1 MLINFI
7 FIIKEGRGLLVME
20 KAAELNG
27 FQSNEGILFTYHKQS
42 GYIGFIWAMVAVMV
56 LETAGVSYLL
66 YNWSPILHWIHLI
79 LSISVIVFLLVDL
92 RAVTRNPIMIKNN
105 ELSLKIGIRPRVII
119 ATENIKE
126 LKSGSLY
133 QEDRKNKEVLDLSL
147 FSFDDPT
154 FELVLNH
161 PIQDKAMY
169 GKTKDVTRIFYS
181 VDDKTSFSTMIKEK

>member
-1 MLINFI
+1 V
-7 FIIKEGRGLLVME
+7 VME

-119 ATENIKE
+119 TTENIKE

-161 PIQDKAMY
+161 PIKDSAMF
-169 GKTKDVTRIFYS
+169 GKTKDVTRIFFS
-181 VDDKTSFSTMIKEK
+181 VDDKTAFSNMIKEKR

>member
-1 MLINFI
+1 LF
-7 FIIKEGRGLLVME
+7 VMAR
-20 KAAELNG
+20 AAELEG
-27 FQSNEGILFTYHKQS
+27 YQGNEGILFTYHKQS

-66 YNWSPILHWIHLI
+66 YNWSPILHWIHLV
-79 LSISVIVFLLVDL
+79 LSISVIAFLLVDL
-92 RAVTRNPIMIKNN
+92 RAVTRNPILIKNN

-133 QEDRKNKEVLDLSL
+133 QEVRKNKEVLDLSL
-147 FSFDDPT
+147 FSLDDPT

-161 PIQDKAMY
+161 PIKDKAMF
-169 GKTKDVTRIFYS
+169 GKTKDITRIFFS
-181 VDDKTSFSTMIKEK
+181 VDDKNAFSAMINEK

>member
-1 MLINFI
+1 
-7 FIIKEGRGLLVME
+7 
-20 KAAELNG
+20 
-27 FQSNEGILFTYHKQS
+27 
-42 GYIGFIWAMVAVMV
+42 MV

-169 GKTKDVTRIFYS
+169 GKTKDVTRIFFS

>member
-1 MLINFI
+1 MA
-7 FIIKEGRGLLVME
+7 RV
-20 KAAELNG
+20 AELQGYQGNKG
-27 FQSNEGILFTYHKQS
+27 FLFKYHKQS

-92 RAVTRNPIMIKNN
+92 RAVTKNPIMIKNN

-119 ATENIKE
+119 TTENIKE

-147 FSFDDPT
+147 FSLDEPT
-154 FELVLNH
+154 FELVLNQ
-161 PIQDKAMY
+161 PIKDKAMF
-169 GKTKDVTRIFYS
+169 GKTKDVTRIFFS
-181 VDDKTSFSTMIKEK
+181 VDDKTAFSTMIKEKR